1 MTRYNLADF
10 CDCAFSVEGDKL
22 VIAAPNARVL
32 SLYQAEVI
40 AISIWLA
47 RAIDGGCKDLD
58 KEVLKVGRREFVYK
72 AEIQNRLPQTFLSSL
87 LKDVDTPVVSRTFDG
102 VKYYSFEDS
111 HIAICE
117 GENKFFTTVIYFR
130 IAEPTKEELV
140 CNTANDVAVMRMDD
154 ITSALSGLNDI
165 PRIVERVL
173 EGDDYFK
180 LLPLVASEE
189 TEQESAFIQVNLTA
203 AQAVDRFFEAL

>member
-10 CDCAFSVEGDKL
+10 CECAFSVEGDKL
-22 VIAAPNARVL
+22 VMAAPNARVL

-47 RAIDGGCKDLD
+47 RAIDAGCKGLD
-58 KEVLKVGRREFVYK
+58 EEVLKVGRREFVYK
-72 AEIQNRLPQTFLSSL
+72 TEIQSRLPQTLLNSL
-87 LKDVDTPVVSRTFDG
+87 LKDVNTPVVTRTFDG

-111 HIAICE
+111 HVAICE

-130 IAEPTKEELV
+130 IVEPSNEELV
-140 CNTANDVAVMRMDD
+140 CSIANDAAEMRMDD
-154 ITSALSGLNDI
+154 VTSSLSGLNDI

-173 EGDDYFK
+173 EVGDNFK

-189 TEQESAFIQVNLTA
+189 TEQESTFIQINLTA

>member
-1 MTRYNLADF
+1 M
-10 CDCAFSVEGDKL
+10 
-22 VIAAPNARVL
+22 AAPNARVL

-47 RAIDGGCKDLD
+47 RAIDAGCKGLD
-58 KEVLKVGRREFVYK
+58 EEVLKVGRREFVYK
-72 AEIQNRLPQTFLSSL
+72 TEIQSRLPQTLLNSL
-87 LKDVDTPVVSRTFDG
+87 LKDVNTPVVTRTFDG

-111 HIAICE
+111 HVAICE

-130 IAEPTKEELV
+130 IVEPTNEELV
-140 CNTANDVAVMRMDD
+140 CSIANDAAEMRMDD
-154 ITSALSGLNDI
+154 VTSSLSGLNDI

-173 EGDDYFK
+173 EVGDGFK

-189 TEQESAFIQVNLTA
+189 TEQESTFIQINLTA

>member
-10 CDCAFSVEGDKL
+10 CECAFSVEGDKL
-22 VIAAPNARVL
+22 VMAAPNARVL

-47 RAIDGGCKDLD
+47 RAIDAGCKGLD
-58 KEVLKVGRREFVYK
+58 EEVLKVGRREFVYK
-72 AEIQNRLPQTFLSSL
+72 TEIQSRLPQTLLNSL
-87 LKDVDTPVVSRTFDG
+87 LKDVNTPVVTRTFDG

-111 HIAICE
+111 HVAICE

-130 IAEPTKEELV
+130 IVEPTNEELV
-140 CNTANDVAVMRMDD
+140 CSIANDAAEMRMDD
-154 ITSALSGLNDI
+154 VTSSLSGLNDI

-173 EGDDYFK
+173 EVGDGFK

-189 TEQESAFIQVNLTA
+189 IEQESTFIQINLTA

>member
-1 MTRYNLADF
+1 MTRYNLVDF
-10 CDCAFSVEGDKL
+10 CECAFSVEGDKL
-22 VIAAPNARVL
+22 VMAAPNARVL

-47 RAIDGGCKDLD
+47 RAIDAGCKGLD
-58 KEVLKVGRREFVYK
+58 EEVLKVGRREFVYK
-72 AEIQNRLPQTFLSSL
+72 TEIQSRLPQTLLNSL
-87 LKDVDTPVVSRTFDG
+87 LKDVNTPVVTRTFDG

-111 HIAICE
+111 HVAICE

-130 IAEPTKEELV
+130 IVEPTNEELV
-140 CNTANDVAVMRMDD
+140 CSIANDAAEMRMDD
-154 ITSALSGLNDI
+154 VTSSLSGLNDI

-173 EGDDYFK
+173 EVGDGFK

-189 TEQESAFIQVNLTA
+189 TEQESTFIQINLTA

>member
-10 CDCAFSVEGDKL
+10 CECAFSVEGDKL
-22 VIAAPNARVL
+22 VMAAPNARVL

-47 RAIDGGCKDLD
+47 RAIDAGCKGLD
-58 KEVLKVGRREFVYK
+58 EEVLKVGRREFVYK
-72 AEIQNRLPQTFLSSL
+72 TEIQSRLPQTLLNSL
-87 LKDVDTPVVSRTFDG
+87 LKDVNTPVVTRTFDG

-111 HIAICE
+111 HVAICE
-117 GENKFFTTVIYFR
+117 GENEFFTTVIYFR
-130 IAEPTKEELV
+130 IVEPTNEELV
-140 CNTANDVAVMRMDD
+140 CSIANDAAEMRMDD
-154 ITSALSGLNDI
+154 VTSSLSGLNDI

-173 EGDDYFK
+173 EVGDGFK

-189 TEQESAFIQVNLTA
+189 TEQESTFIQINLTA

>member
-10 CDCAFSVEGDKL
+10 CECAFSVEGDKL
-22 VIAAPNARVL
+22 VMAAPNARVL

-47 RAIDGGCKDLD
+47 RAIDAGCKGLD
-58 KEVLKVGRREFVYK
+58 EEVLKVGRREFVYK
-72 AEIQNRLPQTFLSSL
+72 TEIQSRLPQTLLNSL
-87 LKDVDTPVVSRTFDG
+87 LKDVNTPVVTRTFDG

-111 HIAICE
+111 HVAICE

-130 IAEPTKEELV
+130 IVEPTNEELV
-140 CNTANDVAVMRMDD
+140 CSIAIDAAEMRMDD
-154 ITSALSGLNDI
+154 VTSSLSGLNDI

-173 EGDDYFK
+173 EVGDGFK

-189 TEQESAFIQVNLTA
+189 TEQESTFIQINLTA

>member
-1 MTRYNLADF
+1 MTRHNLANF
-10 CDCAFSVEGDKL
+10 YECAFSVEGDKL
-22 VIAAPNARVL
+22 VMAAPNARVL

-47 RAIDGGCKDLD
+47 RAIDSGCKTLD

-72 AEIQNRLPQTFLSSL
+72 TEIQGCLPQTFLSSL
-87 LKDVDTPVVSRTFDG
+87 LKDVTVPVVTRTFDG

-111 HIAICE
+111 HVAIYE
-117 GENKFFTTVIYFR
+117 GENKIFTTVNYFR
-130 IAEPTKEELV
+130 IVEPTKEELV
-140 CNTANDVAVMRMDD
+140 CSVANDAAEMRMEDA
-154 ITSALSGLNDI
+154 TSELSGLNDI

-173 EGDDYFK
+173 EVGDNFK

-189 TEQESAFIQVNLTA
+189 TEQESSFIKINLTA

>member
-22 VIAAPNARVL
+22 VMAAPNARVL

-87 LKDVDTPVVSRTFDG
+87 LKDVNTPVVSRTFDG
-102 VKYYSFEDS
+102 VKYYSF
-111 HIAICE
+111 
-117 GENKFFTTVIYFR
+117 
-130 IAEPTKEELV
+130 
-140 CNTANDVAVMRMDD
+140 
-154 ITSALSGLNDI
+154 
-165 PRIVERVL
+165 
-173 EGDDYFK
+173 
-180 LLPLVASEE
+180 
-189 TEQESAFIQVNLTA
+189 
-203 AQAVDRFFEAL
+203 

>member
-10 CDCAFSVEGDKL
+10 CECAFSVEGDKL
-22 VIAAPNARVL
+22 VMAAPNARVL

-47 RAIDGGCKDLD
+47 RAINAGCKGLD
-58 KEVLKVGRREFVYK
+58 EEVLKVGRREFVYK
-72 AEIQNRLPQTFLSSL
+72 TEIQSRLPQTLLNSL
-87 LKDVDTPVVSRTFDG
+87 LKDVNTPVVTRTFDG

-111 HIAICE
+111 HVAICE

-130 IAEPTKEELV
+130 IVEPTNEELV
-140 CNTANDVAVMRMDD
+140 CSIANDAAEMRMDD
-154 ITSALSGLNDI
+154 VTSSLSGLNDI

-173 EGDDYFK
+173 EVGDGFK

-189 TEQESAFIQVNLTA
+189 TEQESTFIQINLTA

>member
-10 CDCAFSVEGDKL
+10 CECAFSVEGDKL
-22 VIAAPNARVL
+22 VMAAPNARVL

-47 RAIDGGCKDLD
+47 RAIDAGCKGLD
-58 KEVLKVGRREFVYK
+58 EEVLKVGRREFVYK
-72 AEIQNRLPQTFLSSL
+72 TEIQSRLPQTLLNSL
-87 LKDVDTPVVSRTFDG
+87 LKDVNTPVVTRTFDG

-111 HIAICE
+111 HVAICE

-130 IAEPTKEELV
+130 IVEPTNEELV
-140 CNTANDVAVMRMDD
+140 CSIAKDAAEMRMDD
-154 ITSALSGLNDI
+154 VTSSLSGLNDI

-173 EGDDYFK
+173 EVGDGFK

-189 TEQESAFIQVNLTA
+189 TEQESTFIQINLTA

>member
-10 CDCAFSVEGDKL
+10 CECAFSVEGDKL
-22 VIAAPNARVL
+22 VMAAPNARVL

-47 RAIDGGCKDLD
+47 RAIDAGCKGLD
-58 KEVLKVGRREFVYK
+58 EEVLKVGRREFVYK
-72 AEIQNRLPQTFLSSL
+72 TEIQSRLPQTLLNSL
-87 LKDVDTPVVSRTFDG
+87 LKDVNTPVVTRTFDG

-111 HIAICE
+111 HVAICE

-130 IAEPTKEELV
+130 IVEPTNEELV
-140 CNTANDVAVMRMDD
+140 CSIANDAAEMRMDD
-154 ITSALSGLNDI
+154 VASSLSGLNDI

-173 EGDDYFK
+173 EVGDGFK

-189 TEQESAFIQVNLTA
+189 TEQESTFIQINLTA